1 MRKRLLTIGLAT
13 LMAISITDCGGNSKK
28 DESKSTTTTAKK
40 LTTEEKIKKL
50 KGQPV
55 DKTIKKLKQYGY
67 KGEYS
72 ADGVDFTDFIDD
84 FKDDYLTGKVEID
97 KDSKTVKIELV
108 LASNK
113 KAKSDEK
120 NLESKLEKGAS
131 WTAVKHYGE
140 DKYGKDFKLHYLK
153 GKITESMDDKNT
165 WFLKA
170 ECTLNGEK
178 KTCEAKVSG
187 LTDNPTV
194 KSFDIY

>member
-13 LMAISITDCGGNSKK
+13 LMAISITACGGNSKK

-113 KAKSDEK
+113 KAKSD
-120 NLESKLEKGAS
+120 LMS
-131 WTAVKHYGE
+131 
-140 DKYGKDFKLHYLK
+140 
-153 GKITESMDDKNT
+153 
-165 WFLKA
+165 
-170 ECTLNGEK
+170 
-178 KTCEAKVSG
+178 
-187 LTDNPTV
+187 
-194 KSFDIY
+194 